1 MTIELELNKEYTY
14 PQICKLIGWKITDGN
29 SKKAQI
35 KEIESAYEFYHPE
48 NKKTHKQ
55 KKSYIFTQ
63 KNRDLI
69 EPSKSNCGGAHNIKN
84 IQPMID
90 YLQAKINPD
99 DNDWYSFTDWY
110 CEKLDLM
117 NKSFCNAVYFE
128 TETIIELCKKEGIS
142 DENLYKE
149 YVSTAK
155 SELKNIFLKSLNYLQ
170 KKNQISY
177 QDSYM
182 FFYQL
187 GKRSK
192 GFVIS
197 DCINDLI
204 IQNET
209 AVCNDMNE
217 EYHINAKMKGRQLL
231 RILYSNEKYTNE
243 FKKSSVA
250 MLMSDKEAIGLL
262 NKELSV
268 QQETYIP
275 DCGSICAKRPLI
287 SYYRGISISDI
298 REITDKD
305 TTVLALEITN
315 SIRQR
320 SRKALYKHYHMYIK
334 PSDLLKIEKKLF
346 QYFDENFADEKYFN
360 SLTDNDLEIN
370 ELFDTNQ
377 KDFTNTNYDEYGET
391 DTIDYSIEEILDMP
405 FME

>member
-1 MTIELELNKEYTY
+1 MTELELNKEYTY
-14 PQICKLIGWKITDGN
+14 QQICKILNWELKAGN

-35 KEIESAYEFYHPE
+35 KEIESAFEFYHPE
-48 NKKTHKQ
+48 NKKTHKP
-55 KKSYIFTQ
+55 KKSYIFT
-63 KNRDLI
+63 KKIRNLV
-69 EPSKSNCGGAHNIKN
+69 EPSIVNSAGNNRKN

-90 YLQAKINPD
+90 YLQAKVNPD

-117 NKSFCNAVYFE
+117 NKSFCNTIYLEA
-128 TETIIELCKKEGIS
+128 ETIIELCKKEDIS

-209 AVCNDMNE
+209 TVCNDMNE

-262 NKELSV
+262 NNELSV
-268 QQETYIP
+268 QQETYIS

-346 QYFDENFADEKYFN
+346 RYFDENFTDEKYFN

-370 ELFDTNQ
+370 ELFDTDQ
-377 KDFTNTNYDEYGET
+377 KDFTDTNYDEYGET

>member
-1 MTIELELNKEYTY
+1 MTEIELNKEYTY
-14 PQICKLIGWKITDGN
+14 QQICKILGWDLKAGN

-90 YLQAKINPD
+90 YLQAKVNPD

-117 NKSFCNAVYFE
+117 NKSFCNVVYME

-182 FFYQL
+182 FLYQL

-243 FKKSSVA
+243 FKKSSVTI
-250 MLMSDKEAIGLL
+250 LMSDKEAIGLL

-275 DCGSICAKRPLI
+275 DYGSICTKRPLI

-305 TTVLALEITN
+305 TKVLALEITN

-320 SRKALYKHYHMYIK
+320 SRKTLYKHYHMYIK

-346 QYFDENFADEKYFN
+346 RYFDENFTDEKYFN
-360 SLTDNDLEIN
+360 SLTDDDSEIN
-370 ELFDTNQ
+370 ELFDAKQ

>member
-1 MTIELELNKEYTY
+1 MTEIELNKEYTY
-14 PQICKLIGWKITDGN
+14 QQICKILGWDLKAGN

-275 DCGSICAKRPLI
+275 DYGSICTKRPLI

-305 TTVLALEITN
+305 TKVLALEITN

-320 SRKALYKHYHMYIK
+320 SRKTLYKHYHMYIK

-346 QYFDENFADEKYFN
+346 RYFDENFTDEKYFN
-360 SLTDNDLEIN
+360 SLTDDDSEIN
-370 ELFDTNQ
+370 ELFDAKQ

>member
-1 MTIELELNKEYTY
+1 MTEIELNKEYTY
-14 PQICKLIGWKITDGN
+14 QQICKILGWDLKAGN

-90 YLQAKINPD
+90 YLQAKVNPD

-117 NKSFCNAVYFE
+117 NKSFCNVVYME

-155 SELKNIFLKSLNYLQ
+155 SELKNISLKSLNYLQ

-182 FFYQL
+182 FLYQL

-250 MLMSDKEAIGLL
+250 ILMSDKEAIGLL

-275 DCGSICAKRPLI
+275 DYGSICTKRPLI

-305 TTVLALEITN
+305 TKVLALEITN

-320 SRKALYKHYHMYIK
+320 SRKTLYKHYHMYIK

-346 QYFDENFADEKYFN
+346 RYFDENFTDEKYFN
-360 SLTDNDLEIN
+360 SLTDDDSEIN
-370 ELFDTNQ
+370 ELFDAKQ

>member
-1 MTIELELNKEYTY
+1 MMTEIELNKEYTY
-14 PQICKLIGWKITDGN
+14 QQICKILGWDLKAGN

-90 YLQAKINPD
+90 YLQAKVNPD

-117 NKSFCNAVYFE
+117 NKSFCNVVYME

-182 FFYQL
+182 FLYQL

-250 MLMSDKEAIGLL
+250 ILMSDKEAIGLL

-275 DCGSICAKRPLI
+275 DYGSICTKRPLI

-305 TTVLALEITN
+305 TKVLALEITN

-320 SRKALYKHYHMYIK
+320 SRKTLYKHYHMYIK

-346 QYFDENFADEKYFN
+346 RYFDENFTDEKYFN
-360 SLTDNDLEIN
+360 SLTDDDSEIN
-370 ELFDTNQ
+370 ELFDAKQ

>member
-1 MTIELELNKEYTY
+1 MTEIELNKEYTY
-14 PQICKLIGWKITDGN
+14 QQICKILGWDLKAGN

-90 YLQAKINPD
+90 YLQAKVNPD

-117 NKSFCNAVYFE
+117 NKSFCNVVYME

-182 FFYQL
+182 FLYQL

-250 MLMSDKEAIGLL
+250 ILMSDKEAIGLL

-275 DCGSICAKRPLI
+275 DYGSICTKRPLI

-298 REITDKD
+298 REITYKD
-305 TTVLALEITN
+305 TKVLALEITN

-320 SRKALYKHYHMYIK
+320 SRKTLYKHYHMYIK

-346 QYFDENFADEKYFN
+346 RYFDENFTDEKYFN
-360 SLTDNDLEIN
+360 SLTDDDSEIN
-370 ELFDTNQ
+370 ELFDAKQ

>member
-1 MTIELELNKEYTY
+1 MTELELNKEYTY
-14 PQICKLIGWKITDGN
+14 QQICKILNWELKAGN

-35 KEIESAYEFYHPE
+35 KEIESAFEFYHPE
-48 NKKTHKQ
+48 NKKTHKP
-55 KKSYIFTQ
+55 KKSYIFT
-63 KNRDLI
+63 KKIRNLV
-69 EPSKSNCGGAHNIKN
+69 EPSIVNSAGNNRKN

-90 YLQAKINPD
+90 YLQTKVNPD

-117 NKSFCNAVYFE
+117 NKYFCNAVYLE
-128 TETIIELCKKEGIS
+128 AETIIELCKKEGIS

-155 SELKNIFLKSLNYLQ
+155 SELKNLFLKSLNYLQ

-197 DCINDLI
+197 DCVNDLI

-209 AVCNDMNE
+209 VICNDMNE

-231 RILYSNEKYTNE
+231 RIIYSNEKYTNE
-243 FKKSSVA
+243 LKKSSIA
-250 MLMSDKEAIGLL
+250 MLMSDTEAIKLL

-305 TTVLALEITN
+305 TKVLALEITN

-320 SRKALYKHYHMYIK
+320 SRKTLYKHYHMYIK

-346 QYFDENFADEKYFN
+346 RYFDENFTDEKYFN
-360 SLTDNDLEIN
+360 SLTDDDSEIN
-370 ELFDTNQ
+370 ELFDAKQ
-377 KDFTNTNYDEYGET
+377 KATVNTDYDECGEMNS
-391 DTIDYSIEEILDMP
+391 IDYSIEEILDMP

>member
-1 MTIELELNKEYTY
+1 
-14 PQICKLIGWKITDGN
+14 
-29 SKKAQI
+29 
-35 KEIESAYEFYHPE
+35 
-48 NKKTHKQ
+48 
-55 KKSYIFTQ
+55 
-63 KNRDLI
+63 
-69 EPSKSNCGGAHNIKN
+69 
-84 IQPMID
+84 
-90 YLQAKINPD
+90 
-99 DNDWYSFTDWY
+99 
-110 CEKLDLM
+110 
-117 NKSFCNAVYFE
+117 
-128 TETIIELCKKEGIS
+128 
-142 DENLYKE
+142 
-149 YVSTAK
+149 
-155 SELKNIFLKSLNYLQ
+155 
-170 KKNQISY
+170 
-177 QDSYM
+177 M

>member
-1 MTIELELNKEYTY
+1 MTEIELNKEYTY
-14 PQICKLIGWKITDGN
+14 QQICKILGWDLKAGN

-90 YLQAKINPD
+90 YLQAKVNPD

-117 NKSFCNAVYFE
+117 NKSFCNVVYME

-182 FFYQL
+182 FLYQL

-250 MLMSDKEAIGLL
+250 ILMSDKEAIGLL

-275 DCGSICAKRPLI
+275 DYGSICTKRPLI

-305 TTVLALEITN
+305 TKVLALEITN

-320 SRKALYKHYHMYIK
+320 SRKTLYKHYHMYIK

-346 QYFDENFADEKYFN
+346 RYFDENFTDEKYFN
-360 SLTDNDLEIN
+360 SLTDDDSEIN
-370 ELFDTNQ
+370 ELFDAKQ

>member
-1 MTIELELNKEYTY
+1 MTELELNKEYTY
-14 PQICKLIGWKITDGN
+14 QQICKILNWELKAGN

-35 KEIESAYEFYHPE
+35 KEIESAFEFYHPE
-48 NKKTHKQ
+48 NKKTHKP
-55 KKSYIFTQ
+55 KKSYIFT
-63 KNRDLI
+63 KKIRNLV
-69 EPSKSNCGGAHNIKN
+69 EPSIVNSAGNNRKN

-90 YLQAKINPD
+90 YLQAKVNPD

-117 NKSFCNAVYFE
+117 NKSFCNTIYLEA
-128 TETIIELCKKEGIS
+128 ETIIELCKKEDIS

-197 DCINDLI
+197 DCVNDLI

-209 AVCNDMNE
+209 AICNDMNE

-250 MLMSDKEAIGLL
+250 MLMSDKEAIKLL

-320 SRKALYKHYHMYIK
+320 SRKTLYKHYHMYIK
-334 PSDLLKIEKKLF
+334 PLDLLKIEKKLF
-346 QYFDENFADEKYFN
+346 RYFDENFTDEKYFN
-360 SLTDNDLEIN
+360 SLTDDDSEIN
-370 ELFDTNQ
+370 ELFDTKQ

>member
-1 MTIELELNKEYTY
+1 MTEIELNKEYTY
-14 PQICKLIGWKITDGN
+14 QQICKILGWDLKAGN

-90 YLQAKINPD
+90 YLQAKVNPD

-117 NKSFCNAVYFE
+117 NKSFCYVVYME

-182 FFYQL
+182 FLYQL

-250 MLMSDKEAIGLL
+250 ILMSDKEAIGLL

-275 DCGSICAKRPLI
+275 DYGSICTKRPLI

-305 TTVLALEITN
+305 TKVLALEITN

-320 SRKALYKHYHMYIK
+320 SRKTLYKHYHMNIK

-346 QYFDENFADEKYFN
+346 RYFDENFTDEKYFN
-360 SLTDNDLEIN
+360 SLTDDDSEIN
-370 ELFDTNQ
+370 ELFDAKQ

>member
-1 MTIELELNKEYTY
+1 MMTELELNKEYTY
-14 PQICKLIGWKITDGN
+14 QQICKILNWELKAGN

-35 KEIESAYEFYHPE
+35 KEIESAFEFYHPE
-48 NKKTHKQ
+48 NKKTHKP
-55 KKSYIFTQ
+55 KKSYIFT
-63 KNRDLI
+63 KKIRNLV
-69 EPSKSNCGGAHNIKN
+69 EPSIVNSAGNNRKN

-90 YLQAKINPD
+90 YLQAKVNPD

-117 NKSFCNAVYFE
+117 NKSFCNVVYME

-182 FFYQL
+182 FLYQL

-250 MLMSDKEAIGLL
+250 ILMSDKEAIGLL

-275 DCGSICAKRPLI
+275 DYGSICTKRPLI

-305 TTVLALEITN
+305 TTNLALEITN

-346 QYFDENFADEKYFN
+346 RYFDENFKDEKYFN

-370 ELFDTNQ
+370 ELFDSKH
-377 KDFTNTNYDEYGET
+377 KDFTKTDYDDEYEEI